1 MNFIVV
7 IFFAVSKVKTQIRNN
22 VNITWIAPYFP
33 SSGFYH
39 VYHTYQVNR
48 SIFNIKSSGVQY
60 HEKDRHLTKYNYLT
74 RPYDSTNI
82 AFMIRNTTLED
93 AGYYAGGVSSD
104 AAWMEGGVVLI
115 VLGKFILLVD
125 VDKRSKYKWKSHLI
139 RMKKENTF
147 VVFFNIHFI

>member
-125 VDKRSKYKWKSHLI
+125 VDKRSKYK
-139 RMKKENTF
+139 
-147 VVFFNIHFI
+147 